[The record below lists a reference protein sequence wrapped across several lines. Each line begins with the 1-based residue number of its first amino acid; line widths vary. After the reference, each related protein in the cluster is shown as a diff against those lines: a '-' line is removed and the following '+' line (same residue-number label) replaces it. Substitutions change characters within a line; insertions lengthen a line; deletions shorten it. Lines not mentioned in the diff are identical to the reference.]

1 MPGLPS
7 IKDFLQGMKDDPK
20 STVLYI
26 AFAAIVSLFFILRS
40 VDKSNAEDQNKRI
53 AQCEAAAIANAHTF
67 KVEADARNEKLI
79 EVLGA
84 LKEVQGEMNTLRKL
98 GIIK

>member
-1 MPGLPS
+1 M
-7 IKDFLQGMKDDPK
+7 
-20 STVLYI
+20 
-26 AFAAIVSLFFILRS
+26 AAISFDKLFKAFKENLTATILSLFTLAIIFLFGL
-40 VDKSNAEDQNKRI
+40 VYNGWVNEKEDLNKRI
-53 AQCEAAAIANAHTF
+53 DDCEVNAKANAYTS
-67 KVEADARNEKLI
+67 KVENDQTRDKLV